1 MEATKSI
8 DKDIEVNGI
17 NYDVELELSGL
28 STDEIIC
35 IQVDVHSVFSNEGD
49 IITNREIINQIE
61 RSINPEEY
69 SIEFSYEDF
78 N

>member
-61 RSINPEEY
+61 RSIDPEEY
-69 SIEFSYEDF
+69 SSEFSYEDF

>member
-28 STDEIIC
+28 STHEIIC

-61 RSINPEEY
+61 RSIDPEEY
-69 SIEFSYEDF
+69 SSEFSYEDF